1 MPDALR
7 DALHDAL
14 HDARDVLASRFGHAD
29 FRDGQREAGAAV
41 CQGRDALVV
50 LPTGGG
56 KSICYQIPALMR
68 EGITVV
74 LSPLISLMKDQVDAL
89 TARGIPAAF
98 VNSTL
103 NGREIADRFAR
114 VRDGSLKLLYV
125 APERFELG
133 RTADRLRDAGVGLL
147 AVDEAHCI
155 SEWGHDFRPSYRRV
169 QAIRDALGQ
178 PQTVA
183 LTATATPAVRRDIAE
198 QLGLRDPAIVVSG
211 FDRHN
216 LQWHVLPMKGDA
228 QKDAT
233 LLALLRQ
240 VPGPAI
246 VYAATRKHVER
257 VAQWL
262 DRQRVPARAYHA
274 GLDDD
279 ERRDVQEAFLGDR
292 VRVIVATNAFGMGID
307 KPDVRLVV
315 HWAMPGSL
323 EAYYQEAGRA
333 GRDGAR
339 SHCVLLHAFPDRF
352 THEFFIKA
360 SHPDADVVRGV
371 YDALGRLASKGGLV
385 DADSG
390 VIAGRMPGRVS
401 DKAVESALRV
411 LQQGTVLDDVGPGD
425 AFVRLRWTPAEVTQR
440 LGAGASP
447 ALDLLRALWRAAG
460 TRLPKGAVVSLD
472 RLPVSDAGPDSV
484 TDVLDVLDALA
495 RDGAIEWRRL
505 SAGLALRQPGAPL
518 SRFPLDWDGLERR
531 RRAANDQLDAMQR
544 YAYADRC
551 RRAFVL
557 RYFGDPAGR
566 ATGDCGGCDR
576 CLGDARPFTVAEP
589 ARGAGA
595 VAGGRTRT
603 AKPSPPREAP
613 EALTAEESARFDA
626 LRAWRAR
633 VAREGRLPAY
643 TVLPDRSLKAMAV
656 EPPRS
661 LADLHDV
668 PGIGP
673 AKLDRYG
680 EALLRVLAA
689 LPAVGPPGMQ

>member
-1 MPDALR
+1 VPDALR

-29 FRDGQREAGAAV
+29 FRDGQREAVAAV

-339 SHCVLLHAFPDRF
+339 SH
-352 THEFFIKA
+352 
-360 SHPDADVVRGV
+360 
-371 YDALGRLASKGGLV
+371 
-385 DADSG
+385 
-390 VIAGRMPGRVS
+390 
-401 DKAVESALRV
+401 
-411 LQQGTVLDDVGPGD
+411 
-425 AFVRLRWTPAEVTQR
+425 
-440 LGAGASP
+440 
-447 ALDLLRALWRAAG
+447 
-460 TRLPKGAVVSLD
+460 
-472 RLPVSDAGPDSV
+472 
-484 TDVLDVLDALA
+484 
-495 RDGAIEWRRL
+495 
-505 SAGLALRQPGAPL
+505 
-518 SRFPLDWDGLERR
+518 
-531 RRAANDQLDAMQR
+531 
-544 YAYADRC
+544 
-551 RRAFVL
+551 
-557 RYFGDPAGR
+557 
-566 ATGDCGGCDR
+566 
-576 CLGDARPFTVAEP
+576 
-589 ARGAGA
+589 
-595 VAGGRTRT
+595 
-603 AKPSPPREAP
+603 
-613 EALTAEESARFDA
+613 
-626 LRAWRAR
+626 
-633 VAREGRLPAY
+633 
-643 TVLPDRSLKAMAV
+643 
-656 EPPRS
+656 
-661 LADLHDV
+661 
-668 PGIGP
+668 
-673 AKLDRYG
+673 
-680 EALLRVLAA
+680 
-689 LPAVGPPGMQ
+689 

>member
-1 MPDALR
+1 MSDSLTA
-7 DALHDAL
+7 
-14 HDARDVLASRFGHAD
+14 ARRVLADRFGHAD
-29 FRDGQREAGAAV
+29 FREGQREAVQAV
-41 CQGRDALVV
+41 LEGRDTLVV

-56 KSICYQIPALMR
+56 KSVCFQVPALMR
-68 EGITVV
+68 DGLTIV

-103 NGREIADRFAR
+103 SAREVADRFAR
-114 VRDGSLKLLYV
+114 IRDGALTLLYV

-133 RTADRLRDAGVGLL
+133 RTADRLREAGVSLL

-183 LTATATPAVRRDIAE
+183 LTATATPAVRRDISE
-198 QLGLRDPAIVVSG
+198 QLGLRDPATVVSG
-211 FDRHN
+211 FDRRN

-233 LLALLRQ
+233 LASLLRQ

-257 VAQWL
+257 VAHWL
-262 DRQRVPARAYHA
+262 DGEGVSARAYHA
-274 GLDDD
+274 GLDDA
-279 ERRDVQEAFLGDR
+279 ERHAVQDAFVADR

-333 GRDGAR
+333 GRDGTL

-360 SHPDADVVRGV
+360 AHPETEVVRGV
-371 YDALGRLASKGGLV
+371 HEAVQRLATRAGFV
-385 DADSG
+385 EADSG
-390 VIAGRMPGRVS
+390 TIATRVAGKVS
-401 DKAVESALRV
+401 DRAVEAALRV
-411 LQQGTVLDDVGPGD
+411 LQQGGVLDDVGPGD
-425 AFVRLRWTPAEVTQR
+425 ALVRLLWTPAQVTARFGTGSSRPLEV
-440 LGAGASP
+440 
-447 ALDLLRALWRAAG
+447 LRALWRAAG
-460 TRLPKGAVVSLD
+460 ARVSAGAVVGRDTLPGLD
-472 RLPVSDAGPDSV
+472 IAVDELDA
-484 TDVLDVLDALA
+484 TLDALA
-495 RDGAIEWRRL
+495 ADGVLSWRPL
-505 SAGLALRQPGAPL
+505 QAGLALRQPGSPL
-518 SRFPLDWDGLERR
+518 DRFPVDWDGLDRR
-531 RRAANDQLDAMQR
+531 RRAANEQLDAVQR
-544 YAYADRC
+544 YAYTDRC
-551 RRAFVL
+551 RRAYIL

-566 ATGDCGGCDR
+566 AAGTCDGCDR
-576 CLGDARPFTVAEP
+576 CLGDRQPFLAAAMAPAAGAAATVRRSGGGRGAADRG
-589 ARGAGA
+589 ARGAPGA
-595 VAGGRTRT
+595 SAP
-603 AKPSPPREAP
+603 AREIP
-613 EALTAEESARFDA
+613 EALSPEETVRFDA
-626 LRAWRAR
+626 LRAWRAKLAKESR
-633 VAREGRLPAY
+633 VPAY
-643 TVLPDRSLKAMAV
+643 VVLPDRSLKALAV
-656 EPPRS
+656 DPPRS
-661 LADLHDV
+661 LADLAGV

-680 EALLRVLAA
+680 ADLLEVVAA
-689 LPAVGPPGMQ
+689 FPPA